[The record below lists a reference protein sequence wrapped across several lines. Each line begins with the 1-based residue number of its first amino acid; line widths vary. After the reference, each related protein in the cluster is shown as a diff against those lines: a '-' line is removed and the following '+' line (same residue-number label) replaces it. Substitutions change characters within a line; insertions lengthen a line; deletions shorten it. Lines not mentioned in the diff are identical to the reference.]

1 MLVSSLLLY
10 NTIDLKCLFY
20 ANLRTYSSIVV
31 IINLKTIR
39 RYLIQIGNLI
49 KNFRHQQNI
58 SVNKLADLAGISQS
72 YLRDIELNKKN
83 PTVTTLSLI
92 CDALKLSLADF
103 FNAYCGQSSS
113 VNSLIE
119 EIYRLNPEQR
129 KLLEAFLHS
138 LF

>member
-1 MLVSSLLLY
+1 ME
-10 NTIDLKCLFY
+10 
-20 ANLRTYSSIVV
+20 
-31 IINLKTIR
+31 
-39 RYLIQIGNLI
+39 IGDLI
-49 KNFRHQQNI
+49 KNFRQQQNI

-72 YLRDIELNKKN
+72 YLRDIELNNKN

-113 VNSLIE
+113 VNALIE